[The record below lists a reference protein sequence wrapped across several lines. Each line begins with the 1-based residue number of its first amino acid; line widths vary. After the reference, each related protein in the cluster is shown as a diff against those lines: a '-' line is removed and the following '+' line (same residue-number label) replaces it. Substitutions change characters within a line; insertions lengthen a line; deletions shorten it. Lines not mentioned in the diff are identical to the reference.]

1 LGAGRGMEHQEI
13 DGPGLVDLLRRR
25 AGLVAVVLALCLG
38 GAGGAVL
45 ALTPLYSASALVL
58 VDPSRTLLLDPETVG
73 ARPAADGVRVESEVE
88 ILRSDAVL
96 LDVVIALDLAG
107 DAEFIGPRG
116 WGERL
121 LALLGAGEAAPPQ
134 GDVALRTALDG
145 LKQTISVRRR
155 GQTAVIAIEARSR
168 DPHKAARIA
177 NGLAAAYID
186 AQTLAK
192 IEGVLAASAVLDA
205 RVELARQAVL
215 RAEAALAGLTEVGS
229 EGEAE
234 SAVVPAGFEP
244 GQAGGDGIGGM
255 GNAEARR
262 AVDVARSHYHGLL
275 ERSGALSVE
284 AELQIADSRIV
295 SAALAP
301 MAPSF
306 PNTQLILMAAGF
318 IGLGLGVGLALIT
331 EHVVGGFS
339 GENQLA
345 LVTQLPVVGTVPRQ
359 RLAGGIETV
368 ADAVIAAPLSPFAEA
383 VRRVRAGIDQ
393 HLRRAG
399 SVEAARGTV
408 LVVASAV
415 AGEGKSTLALS
426 LARASAQ
433 AGKKTL
439 LIDCDLRDPVIH
451 TLMGLAPGTGLVD
464 YLSGRGGGEA
474 LAALACHEPE
484 TGLSVVVGAGRPD
497 SATDQLIAGSAFAD
511 LIAAA
516 ARTFECVVLDTPPVL
531 SVVDG
536 QYVSQYA
543 DAVLFVVRWSSTAQA
558 EVRKALARLEQAKNP
573 RALTLGVLNQKTR
586 GKKRHDRTYDIH
598 PHTRQ

>member
-1 LGAGRGMEHQEI
+1 MGAGRGMEHQEI
-13 DGPGLVDLLRRR
+13 DGPGLADLLRRR

-38 GAGGAVL
+38 VAGGAVL
-45 ALTPLYSASALVL
+45 ALTPLFSASALVL

-73 ARPAADGVRVESEVE
+73 ARPAADGVRVDSEVE

-121 LALLGAGEAAPPQ
+121 FALLGAGEAPSPH

-215 RAEAALAGLTEVGS
+215 RAEEGLA
-229 EGEAE
+229 EGGGEGGAE
-234 SAVVPAGFEP
+234 RAVVPVGFEP
-244 GQAGGDGIGGM
+244 GQAGGDGAGIGGM
-255 GNAEARR
+255 GDGEARR
-262 AVDVARSHYHGLL
+262 ALDVARTHYHGLL

-306 PNTQLILMAAGF
+306 PNTQLILVAAGF

-331 EHVVGGFS
+331 EHVVGGFT

-359 RLAGGIETV
+359 RLAGGIEAV

-383 VRRVRAGIDQ
+383 VRRVRAVTDQ

-399 SVEAARGTV
+399 NVGAGRGTV
-408 LVVASAV
+408 IVVASAV

-426 LARASAQ
+426 LARAFAQ

-439 LIDCDLRDPVIH
+439 LIDCDLRDPAIH
-451 TLMGLAPGTGLVD
+451 KLMGLAPGTGLVD
-464 YLSGRGGGEA
+464 YLSGRGRGEA
-474 LAALACHEPE
+474 LAALARSEPE

-497 SATDQLIAGSAFAD
+497 SPTDQLIAGSAFED

-516 ARTFECVVLDTPPVL
+516 ARNFESVVLDTPPVL

-573 RALTLGVLNQKTR
+573 QAPMLGVLNQKAR
-586 GKKRHDRTYDIH
+586 GNKRHDRTYDIH